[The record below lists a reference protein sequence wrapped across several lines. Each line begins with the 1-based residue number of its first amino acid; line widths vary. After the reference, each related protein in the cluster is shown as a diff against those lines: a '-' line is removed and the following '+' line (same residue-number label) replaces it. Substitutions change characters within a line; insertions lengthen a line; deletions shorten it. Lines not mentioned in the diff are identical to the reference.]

1 MVTIKDVAKAAGVS
15 SSTVSRT
22 INNSPSISSKTKEK
36 VIKEIKRL
44 NFSPNSMAKGLI
56 NNKSYTVTLLV
67 DVDDEKSFQNP
78 FFYEIMHGIE
88 RLVYKKEFSLIVAN
102 LNTTMKKQSVLEW
115 LVKAKRTEGVILP
128 SSILNSKLVDELK
141 KDGVPFVSIG
151 EPTNLKESVS
161 WVDIDNKKGTEMA
174 TYSLLDKGYENIAF
188 LGLDKTKL
196 FSKRRYDGYMNAIL
210 ESKQEVINVECGNS
224 KDDGYH
230 NMKKLLNGPVIPD
243 AVICADN
250 IISIGVIRAIQEAG
264 LSIPEDIGIIS
275 FDNQQIAE
283 LSYPTITTVNVDV
296 YELGYQSAKLLFE
309 LIENPQTRYQ
319 GLLISTKIEERE
331 STIKNK

>member
-1 MVTIKDVAKAAGVS
+1 MA

-22 INNSPSISSKTKEK
+22 INNSPSISAKTKEK
-36 VIKEIKRL
+36 VLKEIKRL
-44 NFSPNSMAKGLI
+44 NYSPNSIAKSLI

-67 DVDDEKSFQNP
+67 DVDDEKSFQNS

-102 LNTTMKKQSVLEW
+102 LNTTLKKQSVLDW
-115 LVKAKRTEGVILP
+115 LVKGKRTEGVILP

-161 WVDIDNKKGTEMA
+161 WVDIDNKKGAEMA
-174 TYSLLDKGYENIAF
+174 TYSLLDKGYKNIAF

-196 FSKRRYDGYMNAIL
+196 FSERRYEGYRNAL
-210 ESKQEVINVECGNS
+210 MENKQEVTKNLVAECGNT

-230 NMKKLLNGPVIPD
+230 NMKKLLNGVLIPD

-250 IISIGVIRAIQEAG
+250 IMSIGVIKAIQEAG
-264 LSIPEDIGIIS
+264 LSIPENIGIIS

-283 LSYPTITTVNVDV
+283 LSYPTITTVNVEV
-296 YELGYQSAKLLFE
+296 FELGFQSAELLFE
-309 LIENPQTRYQ
+309 LIENPQTRDK
-319 GLLISTKIEERE
+319 GLLISTKIEKRE
-331 STIKNK
+331 STI